1 MIAQA
6 IFAAGCFWGVQL
18 AFDNTPGVVSTEA
31 GYVGGSVE
39 NPSYRQVSTGQTGHA
54 EAVEVSFDTDKIS
67 YPELLDIFFKIHN
80 PKSPR
85 AGHRHSIPLRHF
97 LPDSGTKT
105 TSRSQNCR
113 TGKAENL
120 PCPRCHRNSSG
131 RNLLAVRRISS
142 KIPAK
147 TGKNILREIKHDRR
161 RMEEKTNA

>member
-80 PKSPR
+80 PTTQNRQGPDIGTQYRSAIFYLTPEQKQQAEAKIAELERQKTFPAPVVTEIAP
-85 AGHRHSIPLRHF
+85 AGTFWPEEEYHQKYLQKQ
-97 LPDSGTKT
+97 GKT
-105 TSRSQNCR
+105 SC
-113 TGKAENL
+113 
-120 PCPRCHRNSSG
+120 G
-131 RNLLAVRRISS
+131 R
-142 KIPAK
+142 
-147 TGKNILREIKHDRR
+147 
-161 RMEEKTNA
+161 

>member
-80 PKSPR
+80 PTTQNRQGPDIGTQYRSAIFYLTPEQKQQAEAKIAELERQKPFPAPVVTEIAP
-85 AGHRHSIPLRHF
+85 AGTFWPAEEYHQKYLQKQ
-97 LPDSGTKT
+97 GKT
-105 TSRSQNCR
+105 SC
-113 TGKAENL
+113 
-120 PCPRCHRNSSG
+120 G
-131 RNLLAVRRISS
+131 R
-142 KIPAK
+142 
-147 TGKNILREIKHDRR
+147 
-161 RMEEKTNA
+161 

>member
-31 GYVGGSVE
+31 GYVGGTVE

-80 PKSPR
+80 PTTKNRQGPDIGTQYRSAIFYLTPEQKQQAEAKIAELER
-85 AGHRHSIPLRHF
+85 QKTFPAPVVTEIAPAGTFWPAEEYHQKYLQKQ
-97 LPDSGTKT
+97 GKT
-105 TSRSQNCR
+105 SC
-113 TGKAENL
+113 
-120 PCPRCHRNSSG
+120 G
-131 RNLLAVRRISS
+131 R
-142 KIPAK
+142 
-147 TGKNILREIKHDRR
+147 
-161 RMEEKTNA
+161 

>member
-80 PKSPR
+80 PTTQNRQGP
-85 AGHRHSIPLRHF
+85 GHRHSIPLRHF

-113 TGKAENL
+113 TGKAKTFPAPVVTEIAPAGTFWPAEEYHQKYL
-120 PCPRCHRNSSG
+120 QKQGKTSCG
-131 RNLLAVRRISS
+131 R
-142 KIPAK
+142 
-147 TGKNILREIKHDRR
+147 
-161 RMEEKTNA
+161 

>member
-80 PKSPR
+80 PTTQNR
-85 AGHRHSIPLRHF
+85 QG
-97 LPDSGTKT
+97 PDIGTQY
-105 TSRSQNCR
+105 RSAIF
-113 TGKAENL
+113 T
-120 PCPRCHRNSSG
+120 
-131 RNLLAVRRISS
+131 
-142 KIPAK
+142 
-147 TGKNILREIKHDRR
+147 
-161 RMEEKTNA
+161 

>member
-80 PKSPR
+80 PTTQNRQGPDIGTQYRSAIFYLTQEQKQQAEAKIAELERQKTFPAPVVTEIAP
-85 AGHRHSIPLRHF
+85 AGTFWPAEEYHQKYLQKQ
-97 LPDSGTKT
+97 GKT
-105 TSRSQNCR
+105 SC
-113 TGKAENL
+113 
-120 PCPRCHRNSSG
+120 G
-131 RNLLAVRRISS
+131 R
-142 KIPAK
+142 
-147 TGKNILREIKHDRR
+147 
-161 RMEEKTNA
+161 

>member
-6 IFAAGCFWGVQL
+6 IFAAGCFWSVQL

-80 PKSPR
+80 PTTQNRQGPDIGTQYRSAIFYLTPEQKQQAEAKIAELERQKTFPAPVVTEIAP
-85 AGHRHSIPLRHF
+85 AGTFWPAEEYHQKYLQKQ
-97 LPDSGTKT
+97 GKT
-105 TSRSQNCR
+105 SC
-113 TGKAENL
+113 
-120 PCPRCHRNSSG
+120 G
-131 RNLLAVRRISS
+131 R
-142 KIPAK
+142 
-147 TGKNILREIKHDRR
+147 
-161 RMEEKTNA
+161 

>member
-54 EAVEVSFDTDKIS
+54 KAVEVSFDTDKIS

-80 PKSPR
+80 PTTQNRQGPDIGTQYRSAIFYLTPEQKQQAEAKIAELERQKTFPAPVVTEIAP
-85 AGHRHSIPLRHF
+85 AGTFWPAEEYHQKYLQKQ
-97 LPDSGTKT
+97 GKT
-105 TSRSQNCR
+105 SC
-113 TGKAENL
+113 
-120 PCPRCHRNSSG
+120 G
-131 RNLLAVRRISS
+131 R
-142 KIPAK
+142 
-147 TGKNILREIKHDRR
+147 
-161 RMEEKTNA
+161 

>member
-80 PKSPR
+80 PTTQNRQGPDIGTQYRSAIFYLTPEQKQQAEAKIAELERQKTFPAPVVTEIAP
-85 AGHRHSIPLRHF
+85 AGTFWPSEEYHQKYLQKQ
-97 LPDSGTKT
+97 GKT
-105 TSRSQNCR
+105 SC
-113 TGKAENL
+113 
-120 PCPRCHRNSSG
+120 G
-131 RNLLAVRRISS
+131 R
-142 KIPAK
+142 
-147 TGKNILREIKHDRR
+147 
-161 RMEEKTNA
+161 

>member
-39 NPSYRQVSTGQTGHA
+39 NPSYRQVSTGQTGNA

-80 PKSPR
+80 PTTQNRQGPDIGTQYRSAIFYLTPEQKQQAEAKIAELERQKTFPAPVVTEIAP
-85 AGHRHSIPLRHF
+85 AGTFWPAEEYHQKYLQKQ
-97 LPDSGTKT
+97 GKT
-105 TSRSQNCR
+105 SC
-113 TGKAENL
+113 
-120 PCPRCHRNSSG
+120 G
-131 RNLLAVRRISS
+131 R
-142 KIPAK
+142 
-147 TGKNILREIKHDRR
+147 
-161 RMEEKTNA
+161 

>member
-39 NPSYRQVSTGQTGHA
+39 NPSYRQISTGQTGHA

-80 PKSPR
+80 PTTQNRQGPDIGTQYRSAIFYLTPEQKQQAEAKIAELERQKTFPAPVVTEIAP
-85 AGHRHSIPLRHF
+85 AGTFWPAEEYHQKYLQKQ
-97 LPDSGTKT
+97 GKT
-105 TSRSQNCR
+105 SC
-113 TGKAENL
+113 
-120 PCPRCHRNSSG
+120 G
-131 RNLLAVRRISS
+131 R
-142 KIPAK
+142 
-147 TGKNILREIKHDRR
+147 
-161 RMEEKTNA
+161 

>member
-80 PKSPR
+80 PTTQNRQGPDIGTQYRSAIFYLTPKQKQQAEAKIAELERQKTFPAPVVTEIAP
-85 AGHRHSIPLRHF
+85 AGTFWPAEEYHQKYLQKQ
-97 LPDSGTKT
+97 GKT
-105 TSRSQNCR
+105 SC
-113 TGKAENL
+113 
-120 PCPRCHRNSSG
+120 G
-131 RNLLAVRRISS
+131 R
-142 KIPAK
+142 
-147 TGKNILREIKHDRR
+147 
-161 RMEEKTNA
+161 

>member
-18 AFDNTPGVVSTEA
+18 DFDNTPGVVSTEA

-80 PKSPR
+80 PTTQNRQGPDIGTQYRSAIFYLTPEQKQQAEAKIAELERQKTFPAPVVTEIAP
-85 AGHRHSIPLRHF
+85 AGTFWPAEEYHQKYLQKQ
-97 LPDSGTKT
+97 GKT
-105 TSRSQNCR
+105 SC
-113 TGKAENL
+113 
-120 PCPRCHRNSSG
+120 G
-131 RNLLAVRRISS
+131 R
-142 KIPAK
+142 
-147 TGKNILREIKHDRR
+147 
-161 RMEEKTNA
+161 

>member
-80 PKSPR
+80 PTTQNRQGPDISTQYRSAIFYLTPEQKQQAEAKIAELERQKTFPAPVVTEIAP
-85 AGHRHSIPLRHF
+85 AGTFWPAEEYHQKYLQKQ
-97 LPDSGTKT
+97 GKT
-105 TSRSQNCR
+105 SC
-113 TGKAENL
+113 
-120 PCPRCHRNSSG
+120 G
-131 RNLLAVRRISS
+131 R
-142 KIPAK
+142 
-147 TGKNILREIKHDRR
+147 
-161 RMEEKTNA
+161 

>member
-39 NPSYRQVSTGQTGHA
+39 NPNYRQVSTGQTGHA

-80 PKSPR
+80 PTTQNRQGPDIGTQYRSAIFYLTPEQKQQAEAKIAELERQKTFPAPVVTEIAP
-85 AGHRHSIPLRHF
+85 AGTFWPAEEYHQKYLQKQ
-97 LPDSGTKT
+97 GKT
-105 TSRSQNCR
+105 SC
-113 TGKAENL
+113 
-120 PCPRCHRNSSG
+120 G
-131 RNLLAVRRISS
+131 R
-142 KIPAK
+142 
-147 TGKNILREIKHDRR
+147 
-161 RMEEKTNA
+161 

>member
-67 YPELLDIFFKIHN
+67 YPELLDIFFKVHN
-80 PKSPR
+80 PTTQNRQGPDIGTQYRSAIFYLTPEQKQQAEAKIAELERQKTFPAPVVTEIAP
-85 AGHRHSIPLRHF
+85 AGTFWPAEEYHQKYLQKQ
-97 LPDSGTKT
+97 GKT
-105 TSRSQNCR
+105 SC
-113 TGKAENL
+113 
-120 PCPRCHRNSSG
+120 G
-131 RNLLAVRRISS
+131 R
-142 KIPAK
+142 
-147 TGKNILREIKHDRR
+147 
-161 RMEEKTNA
+161 

>member
-80 PKSPR
+80 PTTQNRQGPDIGTQYRSAIFYLTPEQKQQAEAKIAELERQKTFPAPVVTEIAP
-85 AGHRHSIPLRHF
+85 AGTFWP
-97 LPDSGTKT
+97 
-105 TSRSQNCR
+105 
-113 TGKAENL
+113 AEEYHQKYL
-120 PCPRCHRNSSG
+120 Q
-131 RNLLAVRRISS
+131 
-142 KIPAK
+142 KQ
-147 TGKNILREIKHDRR
+147 
-161 RMEEKTNA
+161 

>member
-39 NPSYRQVSTGQTGHA
+39 NPSYRQISTGQTGHA

-80 PKSPR
+80 PTTKNRQGPDIGTQYRSAIFYLTPEQKQQAEAKIAELER
-85 AGHRHSIPLRHF
+85 QKTFPAPVVTEIAPAGTFWPAEEYHQKYLQKQ
-97 LPDSGTKT
+97 GKT
-105 TSRSQNCR
+105 SC
-113 TGKAENL
+113 
-120 PCPRCHRNSSG
+120 G
-131 RNLLAVRRISS
+131 R
-142 KIPAK
+142 
-147 TGKNILREIKHDRR
+147 
-161 RMEEKTNA
+161 

>member
-80 PKSPR
+80 PTTQNRQGPDIGTQYRSAIFSLTPEQKQQAEAKIAELERQKTFPAPVVTEIAP
-85 AGHRHSIPLRHF
+85 AGTFWPAEEYHQKYLQKQ
-97 LPDSGTKT
+97 GKT
-105 TSRSQNCR
+105 SC
-113 TGKAENL
+113 
-120 PCPRCHRNSSG
+120 G
-131 RNLLAVRRISS
+131 R
-142 KIPAK
+142 
-147 TGKNILREIKHDRR
+147 
-161 RMEEKTNA
+161 

>member
-80 PKSPR
+80 PTTQNRQEPDIGTQYRSAIFYLTPKQKQQAEAKIAELERQKTFPAPVVTEIAP
-85 AGHRHSIPLRHF
+85 AGTFWPAEEYHQKYLQKQ
-97 LPDSGTKT
+97 GKT
-105 TSRSQNCR
+105 SC
-113 TGKAENL
+113 
-120 PCPRCHRNSSG
+120 G
-131 RNLLAVRRISS
+131 R
-142 KIPAK
+142 
-147 TGKNILREIKHDRR
+147 
-161 RMEEKTNA
+161 

>member
-80 PKSPR
+80 PTTQNRQGSDIGTQYRSAIFYLTPEQKQQAEAKIAELERQKTFPAPVVTEIAP
-85 AGHRHSIPLRHF
+85 AGTFWPAEEYHQKYLQKQ
-97 LPDSGTKT
+97 GKT
-105 TSRSQNCR
+105 SC
-113 TGKAENL
+113 
-120 PCPRCHRNSSG
+120 G
-131 RNLLAVRRISS
+131 R
-142 KIPAK
+142 
-147 TGKNILREIKHDRR
+147 
-161 RMEEKTNA
+161 

>member
-80 PKSPR
+80 PTTQNRPGPDIGTQYRSAIFYLTPEQKQQAEAKIAELERQKTFPAPVVTEIAP
-85 AGHRHSIPLRHF
+85 AGTFWPAEEYHQKYLQKQ
-97 LPDSGTKT
+97 GKT
-105 TSRSQNCR
+105 SC
-113 TGKAENL
+113 
-120 PCPRCHRNSSG
+120 G
-131 RNLLAVRRISS
+131 R
-142 KIPAK
+142 
-147 TGKNILREIKHDRR
+147 
-161 RMEEKTNA
+161 

>member
-31 GYVGGSVE
+31 GYVGGTVE

-80 PKSPR
+80 PTTKNRQGPDIGTQYRSAIFYLTPEQKQQAEAKIAELER
-85 AGHRHSIPLRHF
+85 QKTFPAPIVTEIAPAGTFWPAEEYHQKYLQKQ
-97 LPDSGTKT
+97 GKT
-105 TSRSQNCR
+105 SC
-113 TGKAENL
+113 
-120 PCPRCHRNSSG
+120 G
-131 RNLLAVRRISS
+131 R
-142 KIPAK
+142 
-147 TGKNILREIKHDRR
+147 
-161 RMEEKTNA
+161 

>member
-80 PKSPR
+80 PTTQNRQGPDIGTQYRSAIFYLTPEQKQQAEAKIAELERQKTFPAPVVTKVAP
-85 AGHRHSIPLRHF
+85 AGTFWTAEEYHQKYLQKQ
-97 LPDSGTKT
+97 GKT
-105 TSRSQNCR
+105 SC
-113 TGKAENL
+113 
-120 PCPRCHRNSSG
+120 G
-131 RNLLAVRRISS
+131 R
-142 KIPAK
+142 
-147 TGKNILREIKHDRR
+147 
-161 RMEEKTNA
+161 

>member
-80 PKSPR
+80 PTTQNRQGPDIGTQYRSAIFYLTPEQKQQAEAKIAELERQKTFPAPVVTEIAP
-85 AGHRHSIPLRHF
+85 AGTFWPAEEYHQKYLQKQ
-97 LPDSGTKT
+97 GKT
-105 TSRSQNCR
+105 SC
-113 TGKAENL
+113 
-120 PCPRCHRNSSG
+120 G
-131 RNLLAVRRISS
+131 R
-142 KIPAK
+142 
-147 TGKNILREIKHDRR
+147 
-161 RMEEKTNA
+161 

>member
-80 PKSPR
+80 PTTQNR
-85 AGHRHSIPLRHF
+85 QG
-97 LPDSGTKT
+97 PDIGTQ
-105 TSRSQNCR
+105 SRSAIFYLTPEQKQQAEAKIAELER
-113 TGKAENL
+113 QKTFPAPVVTEIAPAGTFWPAEEYHQKYLQKQGKTS
-120 PCPRCHRNSSG
+120 CG
-131 RNLLAVRRISS
+131 R
-142 KIPAK
+142 
-147 TGKNILREIKHDRR
+147 
-161 RMEEKTNA
+161 